1 MGRPTIGRMAQTA
14 TTMSRCGTRVRPESP
29 IAAAAMDE
37 QQKFADLKTLARMAA
52 RLAGRDPDERL
63 IVKVGETIAFE
74 DFAWRYPDFTKRAEA
89 AYKLLDTCAGAWG
102 SHLG

>member
-1 MGRPTIGRMAQTA
+1 MPQT
-14 TTMSRCGTRVRPESP
+14 GKHVRITAA
-29 IAAAAMDE
+29 IAPARMDE
-37 QQKFADLKTLARMAA
+37 QQKFADLKTLARMAT

-89 AYKLLDTCAGAWG
+89 AYKLLDIGDGIWSAAST
-102 SHLG
+102 

>member
-1 MGRPTIGRMAQTA
+1 MMSQTSKHA
-14 TTMSRCGTRVRPESP
+14 PMT
-29 IAAAAMDE
+29 AAIPPAKMDE

-63 IVKVGETIAFE
+63 IVKVGEVVAFE

-89 AYKLLDTCAGAWG
+89 AYKLLESSNGFWSSVST
-102 SHLG
+102 